1 MTIFEVLV
9 ASNGIINKKRSKMLT
24 PHEVTKKA
32 KQNINHCVQLLMKGY
47 NLQADLDAIL
57 KEYKHISKVPDA
69 KEGAGDAVTGEMM
82 RDVYEAIFPIV
93 PKNHLIM
100 VMLQSFDSERIHY
113 VSNGERASTK
123 RALSNLALELDQ
135 ATPMDKGK

>member
-9 ASNGIINKKRSKMLT
+9 ASNAAMNKKSNIIT
-24 PHEVTKKA
+24 PANVTKQIK
-32 KQNINHCVQLLMKGY
+32 KNINHCVKLLMLGY

-69 KEGAGDAVTGEMM
+69 KEGAGEGVTDEMM
-82 RDVYEAIFPIV
+82 RDVFEAVYPIV

-100 VMLQSFDSERIHY
+100 VMLQNFGEEKIHF
-113 VSNGERASTK
+113 VSNGKNELAHK
-123 RALSNLALELDQ
+123 ALLNLANQIKDN
-135 ATPMDKGK
+135 D

>member
-24 PHEVTKKA
+24 PHNVTKKA
-32 KQNINHCVQLLMKGY
+32 KENINHCVQLLMKGY

-69 KEGAGDAVTGEMM
+69 KEGAGEGVTNEMM
-82 RDVYEAIFPIV
+82 RDVFEAVFPIV

-100 VMLQSFDSERIHY
+100 VMLQDFGTKKLHFIN
-113 VSNGERASTK
+113 NGEIESVHK
-123 RALSNLALELDQ
+123 ALVNLAKEIKEQRLGE
-135 ATPMDKGK
+135 